1 MSIRMDRC
9 LLCSQEMY
17 PPLLDEYEGWLKN
30 PEFLRN
36 LIDDLQELLAKAEKE
51 VKDDET

>member
-1 MSIRMDRC
+1 MKIRMDKC

-17 PPLLDEYEGWLKN
+17 SPLLDEYEGWLKN

-51 VKDDET
+51 VKGDET